1 MKLGHLLVLSA
12 ASIVALSPAA
22 ADPAR
27 NEAVARAALEELLGQ
42 GRFERSAEYYDSD
55 FVFHGDDRDYSR
67 AEVEQSMRGL
77 RAAFPDIAVQIERLV
92 AAGDL
97 VSVHWSANGTNS
109 VRAGGFPGT
118 GRRVRFVGMAFLRF
132 QAGRMVEEWAVYDG
146 LALQRQL
153 GLSPQPSS
161 QR

>member
-1 MKLGHLLVLSA
+1 MKRAYLA
-12 ASIVALSPAA
+12 ALAVMLAPVPAA

-42 GRFERSAEYYDSD
+42 GRFERSADYYDPG
-55 FVFHGDDRDYSR
+55 FVFHGDDRAYSR

-77 RAAFPDIAVQIERLV
+77 RVAFPDIRVRVERLV

-97 VSVHWSANGTNS
+97 VSVHWSAEGTNS
-109 VRAGGFPGT
+109 VQAGGFPGT
-118 GRRVRFVGMAFLRF
+118 GRRVNFVGMAFLRF
-132 QAGRMVEEWAVYDG
+132 RNGRMAEEWAVYDG

-153 GLSPQPSS
+153 GLLPPQ